1 MTQIIDIA
9 EVARTTGLSARALRF
24 YEARGLVKPLRTGS
38 GRRCY
43 GAGELERL
51 HQLVALKRAGLSL
64 QQIKALFDK
73 KPIDLRQLVAL
84 QLDTL
89 DDQARALSEARTIL
103 RTTLSRI
110 DRGEPIDAA
119 TFCSLIRTGD
129 VMMTDEQQKWQAV
142 TDRYMSDQA
151 KADFARKLPEMGDV
165 FSAEATAEMWKDLG
179 SRIKAAMPMD
189 PAGAKARGFA
199 REWMALLAP
208 FAKIATPAM
217 WQGSQQMYAN
227 IDKWEGE
234 ADPGFDAQTFH
245 FIQQAVTAAKA
256 DGEDLTPTLGGR
268 A

>member
-89 DDQARALSEARTIL
+89 NDQARALSEARTIL

-129 VMMTDEQQKWQAV
+129 V
-142 TDRYMSDQA
+142 
-151 KADFARKLPEMGDV
+151 
-165 FSAEATAEMWKDLG
+165 
-179 SRIKAAMPMD
+179 
-189 PAGAKARGFA
+189 
-199 REWMALLAP
+199 
-208 FAKIATPAM
+208 
-217 WQGSQQMYAN
+217 
-227 IDKWEGE
+227 
-234 ADPGFDAQTFH
+234 
-245 FIQQAVTAAKA
+245 
-256 DGEDLTPTLGGR
+256 
-268 A
+268 

>member
-64 QQIKALFDK
+64 QQIKTLFDRR
-73 KPIDLRQLVAL
+73 PVDLRQLVAL
-84 QLDTL
+84 QLEAL
-89 DDQARALSEARTIL
+89 DDQARALTEARTIL

-129 VMMTDEQQKWQAV
+129 VIMTDETDKWRAV
-142 TDRYMSDQA
+142 TDRYLSDEA
-151 KADFARKLPEMGDV
+151 RADFARTLPDMGDA
-165 FSAEATAEMWKDLG
+165 FDAEAAGAAWKDLG

-189 PAGAKARGFA
+189 PASDAAQAFA
-199 REWMALLAP
+199 AEWKALLEP
-208 FAKIATPAM
+208 FTRIATPAM
-217 WQGSQQMYAN
+217 MAETREMYAN
-227 IDKWEGE
+227 MDKWEGQ
-234 ADPGFDAQTFH
+234 ADPGFDHQVFH
-245 FIQQAVTAAKA
+245 FIQAAFAAAK
-256 DGEDLTPTLGGR
+256 
-268 A
+268 